1 MVWLAVLSIVR
12 EITDSL
18 HPSKE
23 PQRGG
28 PIKALGKSM
37 RAQRALTQPR
47 VGDRTRVGRV
57 GWFASKRRLD
67 EAEIGRGLFRSRQTA
82 AGVADRLLDRHRGG
96 IAAHRLS
103 VVLESGDRTPPR
115 ASINLRGTARLPPV
129 SINSAAAV
137 RSLAVS
143 T

>member
-96 IAAHRLS
+96 EYPGLMIRAKHSPTPWAL
-103 VVLESGDRTPPR
+103 LEPPR
-115 ASINLRGTARLPPV
+115 CG
-129 SINSAAAV
+129 
-137 RSLAVS
+137 
-143 T
+143 